1 MTLANTQIKFCGITN
16 YTDAKNCLDLGIHYL
31 GFNFYKKSKRYIDPI
46 EAKLI
51 TRRLPANISLV
62 GVFVNSEK
70 KEIDKIAREVSLD
83 TIQLHGDE
91 DLNFCKSWNELK
103 VIKALRIGLHNKQ
116 HCEDFLKVAEHILLD
131 KYSSSEFGG
140 TGKEIEDKL
149 LEDLGQNILSRSFLS
164 GGLTPENVA
173 EKFKKFKPYAVDV
186 ASGIEVEEDVRKKDI
201 EKMEVFLRSLQNNR
215 DDRVTE

>member
-70 KEIDKIAREVSLD
+70 AEIDKIAREVSLD

-91 DLNFCKSWNELK
+91 DLDFCKNWNELK
-103 VIKALRIGLHNKQ
+103 IIKALRIGLHKKKD
-116 HCEDFLKVAEHILLD
+116 CENFLEVSDYILLD
-131 KYSSSEFGG
+131 KYSSEEFGG
-140 TGKEIEDKL
+140 TGKEIEEKL
-149 LEDLGQNILSRSFLS
+149 LKELGEDIISKSFLS

-173 EKFKKFKPYAVDV
+173 SKLQNFKPFGLDV
-186 ASGIEVEEDVRKKDI
+186 ASGIEKDNDPRSKDLT
-201 EKMEVFLRSLQNNR
+201 KMKGFLKA
-215 DDRVTE
+215 V